1 MLSFT
6 ASTQLHMFS
15 PSRKDTQCLKY
26 PVTKLN
32 RAHVIVHFYNPGKY
46 SKMTNKEGE
55 VNRVQLH
62 GKAGAIIFIFFVLL
76 ARGWGADSN

>member
-6 ASTQLHMFS
+6 ASTPLHMFS
-15 PSRKDTQCLKY
+15 PSRKGTQFLKY
-26 PVTKLN
+26 PVSKCN
-32 RAHVIVHFYNPGKY
+32 RAHVIVHFHNPGKY

-62 GKAGAIIFIFFVLL
+62 GKAGAIIFIFFCFIGKGVGG
-76 ARGWGADSN
+76 RQ